1 MPAPLLPVPHKQQR
15 QQADCLAACAAM
27 ALAYLNLH
35 VGYDL
40 VLNRLQVDEIGTPF
54 SKLRLLKSW
63 GVHAEIEQGSMQRLV
78 MRLLHNHPV
87 IVAIATGEL
96 HTYWNVATSHAVV
109 VVGMDDEFVYV
120 NDPELSAAP
129 HRIPTAEFELAWMEK
144 DYLSAILRLRS

>member
-96 HTYWNVATSHAVV
+96 HTYWNVATSHAVD
-109 VVGMDDEFVYV
+109 VGMDDEFVYV